1 MPIYFISET
10 KSATQKWTFE
20 VLAETQDEALRMVQ
34 DGEVDPDSYEVEDD
48 PFEGSYYSVDG
59 EEEEEKVK

>member
-1 MPIYFISET
+1 MPIYFIS
-10 KSATQKWTFE
+10 FE

-34 DGEVDPDSYEVEDD
+34 DGEVDPNSYEVDDD